1 MDFLRN
7 FFGGSS
13 DTPPDPSEASAEDV
27 SKYVEQ
33 WTRQH
38 PRDAAKSYDGSDSDP
53 TVQMPYAKAIDDDGT
68 RYKSEFPW
76 LYDPA
81 KGVRWD
87 FDPIELRVLAQEN
100 AWVGMLVQSIT
111 KEIAETSWT
120 ITDSDDATETQKRL
134 STHPEQREPV
144 AKELPDAIAEDIYNL
159 LKNPNPDH
167 DWYDVVE
174 MWMADLLEVGSMAA
188 VKAYPSDA
196 YDDEDN
202 LVVDPAALTPRAIMP
217 SAPEVW
223 TKDYGDKSGVL
234 DGYWQ
239 FDNHSS
245 PGQSAARTRGVGQP
259 IPFDRSE
266 VVWSDMAP
274 RTNRRYGMPPTLLVR
289 DFLQSLDLAVTQE
302 QQYLSRGS
310 IPSGAWVF
318 EAMDM
323 EQMKDIRSEFRENV
337 KGKPHKSL
345 FLGGEGGDV
354 KFEPM
359 SMNFKELEFTE
370 RMRWYARVV
379 ASAFQVPTA
388 VVGIEPEK
396 INYNTFQSER
406 ENFESNTLGP
416 YLQQLE
422 RIINGQII
430 QPHWGRDYRFEFTPG
445 MSETTRDM
453 ISQRVSTEFNNNLAT
468 RNEARRELG
477 REPVDESEDGFK
489 ADVVEGDEG
498 GDVKFEPMSMNFKEL
513 EFTERMR
520 WYARVVASA
529 FQVPTAVVGI
539 EPEKIN
545 YNTFQSERENFESNT
560 LGPYLQQLERIING
574 QIIQPHW
581 GRDYRFEF
589 TPGMSE
595 TTRDMISQRVSTE
608 FNNNLTTRNEAR
620 RELGREP
627 VDESEGGFKADVV
640 EGDDGG
646 DLGGLLSQSA
656 NMAGGSGNVIRRSA
670 TPEGI
675 PSNASRVSDSSECTG
690 NTIEGP
696 RGGLYCVPEGE
707 EGVAASPEEAAQ
719 EVQEIVNN
727 SDSPTQAVEQLG
739 DYLESATGAETVD
752 LSGFDAERAAD
763 ISEAT
768 ATLAAV
774 GETEN
779 INAILSEPTEQM
791 NEQDAAGNYDPFSR
805 EIRLNPESLSRE
817 NIQAWAENNHLAG
830 DSIQHIVI
838 HEIGHHRHFQ
848 KRVNGESA
856 GMQAQTQ
863 TIPEDAKPAFA
874 EAVSTY
880 SIENANEMVAEL
892 YAMQVSGEELTT
904 GMKNAYELFNGPEVN
919 L

>member
-7 FFGGSS
+7 LFGGSS

-27 SKYVEQ
+27 SKYVEK

-38 PRDAAKSYDGSDSDP
+38 PRDAAKSYNGNDSDP

-87 FDPIELRVLAQEN
+87 FDPMELRVLAQEN

-120 ITDSDDATETQKRL
+120 ITDADDATETQKRL

-196 YDDEDN
+196 YDDDDN
-202 LVVDPAALTPRAIMP
+202 LAVDPAALTPRAIMP

-477 REPVDESEDGFK
+477 REPVDDVNDGFK
-489 ADVVEGDEG
+489 DEVVEGSD
-498 GDVKFEPMSMNFKEL
+498 DTPTLVHVK
-513 EFTERMR
+513 
-520 WYARVVASA
+520 V
-529 FQVPTAVVGI
+529 
-539 EPEKIN
+539 
-545 YNTFQSERENFESNT
+545 
-560 LGPYLQQLERIING
+560 
-574 QIIQPHW
+574 
-581 GRDYRFEF
+581 
-589 TPGMSE
+589 
-595 TTRDMISQRVSTE
+595 
-608 FNNNLTTRNEAR
+608 
-620 RELGREP
+620 
-627 VDESEGGFKADVV
+627 
-640 EGDDGG
+640 
-646 DLGGLLSQSA
+646 
-656 NMAGGSGNVIRRSA
+656 
-670 TPEGI
+670 
-675 PSNASRVSDSSECTG
+675 
-690 NTIEGP
+690 
-696 RGGLYCVPEGE
+696 
-707 EGVAASPEEAAQ
+707 
-719 EVQEIVNN
+719 
-727 SDSPTQAVEQLG
+727 
-739 DYLESATGAETVD
+739 
-752 LSGFDAERAAD
+752 DAER
-763 ISEAT
+763 E
-768 ATLAAV
+768 
-774 GETEN
+774 
-779 INAILSEPTEQM
+779 EP
-791 NEQDAAGNYDPFSR
+791 R
-805 EIRLNPESLSRE
+805 
-817 NIQAWAENNHLAG
+817 
-830 DSIQHIVI
+830 
-838 HEIGHHRHFQ
+838 
-848 KRVNGESA
+848 
-856 GMQAQTQ
+856 
-863 TIPEDAKPAFA
+863 
-874 EAVSTY
+874 
-880 SIENANEMVAEL
+880 
-892 YAMQVSGEELTT
+892 
-904 GMKNAYELFNGPEVN
+904 
-919 L
+919 